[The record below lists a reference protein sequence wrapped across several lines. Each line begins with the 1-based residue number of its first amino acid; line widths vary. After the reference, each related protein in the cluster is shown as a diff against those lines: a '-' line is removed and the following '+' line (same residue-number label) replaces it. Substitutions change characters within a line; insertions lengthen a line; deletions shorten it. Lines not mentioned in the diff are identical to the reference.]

1 MRRRSLRAS
10 LGLRRLEFAGGGV
23 SMVVDE
29 DSCLPATGI
38 TINFSA
44 RARSSQE
51 TLLKRSARSV
61 DETI

>member
-29 DSCLPATGI
+29 DSCVPATRI

-51 TLLKRSARSV
+51 TF
-61 DETI
+61 